1 VPSVNSDSCKV
12 KIIAYGPGWQYD
24 ETDGVFTISSTGVE
38 EYSPLSALRYSLK
51 VERRINPTTTI
62 FSIPYF
68 QRLNL
73 KLYDIN
79 GRLTKSLVNQTKE
92 PGIYKIDL
100 NAKSLPSGVYL
111 LCLNTEEKRI
121 VERVVIIR

>member
-1 VPSVNSDSCKV
+1 VPNVNSDSCKI

-38 EYSPLSALRYSLK
+38 EHPPLSALRYSLK
-51 VERRINPTTTI
+51 VERGINPATTI
-62 FSIPYF
+62 FSIPTF
-68 QRLNL
+68 QRVNL

-79 GRLTKSLVNQTKE
+79 GRLIKSLVNQTKE

-100 NAKSLPSGVYL
+100 NAKTLSSGVYL
-111 LCLNTEEKRI
+111 LCLDTEEKRI
-121 VERVVIIR
+121 IERIVIIK